1 MTVASWAIL
10 VAALLPYGAVALA
23 KFGGAG
29 YDNAS
34 PRAYLAG
41 LTGWRARADAAH
53 RNHFE
58 AFAPFAAGVL
68 LAQMAHA
75 AQGRVDLLAAGF
87 VAARLGYT
95 AAYLADWATVRSAL
109 WLAGLVCTVLLFVVA
124 AAVH

>member
-1 MTVASWAIL
+1 MRRTATTSRRSRR
-10 VAALLPYGAVALA
+10 
-23 KFGGAG
+23 
-29 YDNAS
+29 S
-34 PRAYLAG
+34 PR
-41 LTGWRARADAAH
+41 
-53 RNHFE
+53 
-58 AFAPFAAGVL
+58 GVL